1 VTRLAAAAV
10 AAALAL
16 AACGGG
22 DDDSGTTPRVTS
34 TPSTPAT
41 DTGPKAK
48 APETPATSPSTST
61 SPEQQPGG
69 AGDETPA
76 HFDASLTGRGGR
88 ITPREVQVGPFIS
101 VRVRLRS
108 ADGQLYQLRIN
119 GKTLQ
124 AQGGKTAELTLP
136 GLRAGRSYTLE
147 QPQGGAPVRITA
159 NAEPGP

>member
-1 VTRLAAAAV
+1 VRRLGAAAAV
-10 AAALAL
+10 AALAL
-16 AACGGG
+16 AGCGGG
-22 DDDSGTTPRVTS
+22 DDDGSGTTPRATTTQS
-34 TPSTPAT
+34 TAT
-41 DTGPKAK
+41 TETEPKAK
-48 APETPATSPSTST
+48 APETPTTSTST

-108 ADGQLYQLRIN
+108 ADGQIYRLRIN

-147 QPQGGAPVRITA
+147 QPTGGPPVKITA
-159 NAEPGP
+159 NAEPGH

>member
-1 VTRLAAAAV
+1 VRRLGAAAV
-10 AAALAL
+10 VAALAL
-16 AACGGG
+16 AGCGGG
-22 DDDSGTTPRVTS
+22 DDDSGTTPRATS
-34 TPSTPAT
+34 TPSTPTT

-48 APETPATSPSTST
+48 TPETPTTSTST

-108 ADGQLYQLRIN
+108 ADGQIYRLRIN

-124 AQGGKTAELTLP
+124 AQGGDTAELSLP

-147 QPQGGAPVRITA
+147 QPSGGPAVKITA